1 MAFAFSNYVRVRSNG
16 FVVPVVCK
24 RRTFVCTSQTRQPSR
39 YYQISAT
46 YQNDLDVLTFDI
58 DHGKSDELVSKV
70 QGMLD
75 RKEALGETIL
85 QDMVVHLGDS
95 RGMSRLS
102 IVEAFGR
109 VGSPALSVL
118 LVGLK
123 TCPNPVVRRSCGKAL
138 AKIGDASATDC
149 LIETLLTDVDTVT
162 RASAAGA
169 LAKMGSAA
177 VPKLLAVI
185 SSPDSNMTAQGHAA
199 WAISFMQGTAS
210 EALFERARDPSVDVR
225 LAVVSALGSVAIG
238 DALPVMSGTGID
250 DWASDVLDE
259 NNIDLSKQRK
269 RAIEVLVSS
278 LCDESSEVRGEAMT
292 ALANAGVQEVA
303 AKCLEFLRDEDF
315 ELRRTAALALMKLG
329 YTEGIDRLEELVND
343 DEESESVRK
352 VASLAV
358 KSLRS
363 ASISV

>member
-1 MAFAFSNYVRVRSNG
+1 MAFVSPSYVSIRHYASSKH
-16 FVVPVVCK
+16 FVCK
-24 RRTFVCTSQTRQPSR
+24 RRTFVCSSQTRRPR
-39 YYQISAT
+39 HVIKPSAT
-46 YQNDLDVLTFDI
+46 YQDDLDVLTFDI

-75 RKEALGETIL
+75 RKEAMGETVL
-85 QDMVVHLGDS
+85 QDMVVYLGDS

-109 VGSPALSVL
+109 VGSPALDVL

-123 TCPNPVVRRSCGKAL
+123 SCPNPVVRRSCGKAL
-138 AKIGDASATDC
+138 AKIGDSSATDC

-169 LAKMGSAA
+169 LAKMGTAA

-225 LAVVSALGSVAIG
+225 LAVVAALGSVAIG
-238 DALPVMSGTGID
+238 DALPAMSGRGID
-250 DWASDVLDE
+250 DWASDVLDD
-259 NNIDLSKQRK
+259 NDIDLSEQRK
-269 RAIEVLVSS
+269 RAINVLIDA
-278 LCDESSEVRGEAMT
+278 LYDESAEVRGEATT

-303 AKCLEFLRDEDF
+303 TRCLEFLGDSDL

-329 YTEGIDRLEELVND
+329 YTEGIGRLEELAND
-343 DEESESVRK
+343 EEESESVRK

-363 ASISV
+363 AS